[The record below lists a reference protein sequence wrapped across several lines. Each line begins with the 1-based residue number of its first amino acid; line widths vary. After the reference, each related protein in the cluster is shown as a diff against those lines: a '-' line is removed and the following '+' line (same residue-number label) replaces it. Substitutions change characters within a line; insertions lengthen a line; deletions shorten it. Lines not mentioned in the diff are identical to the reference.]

1 MFIQKL
7 SSHMIEDYFTVYSTR
22 NNLSD
27 R

>member
-1 MFIQKL
+1 
-7 SSHMIEDYFTVYSTR
+7 MIEDYFTVYSTR